1 MELID
6 FYKFWLRVPHIT
18 AGHNVDTNG
27 RFHVR
32 LTLKKWHCL
41 RNHNILPAWLH
52 SNLETICSLEND
64 VSLETEVIFLD
75 IRVDFEVPQDC

>member
-27 RFHVR
+27 RFHG
-32 LTLKKWHCL
+32 K
-41 RNHNILPAWLH
+41 I
-52 SNLETICSLEND
+52 NLEKMAL
-64 VSLETEVIFLD
+64 FKK
-75 IRVDFEVPQDC
+75 P